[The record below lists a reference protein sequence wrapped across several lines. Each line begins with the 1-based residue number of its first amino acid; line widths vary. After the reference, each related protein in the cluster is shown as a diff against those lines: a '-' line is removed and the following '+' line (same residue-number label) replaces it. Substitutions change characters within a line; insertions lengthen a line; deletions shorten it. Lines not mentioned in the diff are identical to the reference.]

1 MSRKQAIEK
10 SLLNSELSNPE
21 ILAYLSTKGIKSS
34 KATLNRDLAELIE
47 AGLVT
52 SRGQGKNISYRLNPS
67 RALVTNCDLD
77 EYFQTQYHQRDIN
90 ESFNDEIFDLLK
102 QNQEHIFSKQEQELL
117 VNLQNKFQSNYQR
130 INPAAKNKETE
141 RLCIELAWKSSSIEG
156 NTYSLLETET
166 LIKTRVEATGHQRH
180 EAIMI
185 LNHKY
190 ALDYI
195 FANKDFYQQISPEK
209 IINLHR
215 ILTEGLYVDQG
226 IRRGLI
232 GISGTKYRP
241 PANYHNL
248 EKYISDISN
257 LINETENINLKAI
270 FALLCIA
277 YTQMFMDGNKRT
289 SRMLANAILTAHK
302 HCPLSLGSL
311 DETEYKQAL
320 MVFYEKNNIS
330 NFKRLYLEQLDF
342 AVGNYFL
349 LE

>member
-1 MSRKQAIEK
+1 MSRKQAIEE
-10 SLLNSELSNPE
+10 SLLISELSNSE
-21 ILAYLSTKGIKSS
+21 ILAYLSTRGIKSS
-34 KATLNRDLAELIE
+34 KATLNRDLAELIK
-47 AGLVT
+47 AGIVIT
-52 SRGQGKNISYRLNPS
+52 KGQGKNISYGLSPS
-67 RALVTNCDLD
+67 HALITNCDLN
-77 EYFQTQYHQRDIN
+77 EYFQTQYLQRQIN
-90 ESFNDEIFDLLK
+90 ESFNDEIFSLLK
-102 QNQEHIFSKQEQELL
+102 QSQNQIFSKQEQELL
-117 VNLQNKFQSNYQR
+117 VNLQNKFQSNYQQ
-130 INPAAKNKETE
+130 ISPTAKNKETE

-166 LIKTRVEATGHQRH
+166 LIKTRVEAAGHQRH

-195 FANKDFYQQISPEK
+195 FANKDSYRQISPEK

-232 GISGTKYRP
+232 GISGTRYRP

-248 EKYISDISN
+248 EKYIKDIST
-257 LINETENINLKAI
+257 LINETEDINLKAI

-289 SRMLANAILTAHK
+289 SRMLANAILIAHD

-320 MVFYEKNNIS
+320 MVFYEKNNIT
-330 NFKRLYLEQLDF
+330 NFKRLYIEQLDF
-342 AVGNYFL
+342 AINNYFQN
-349 LE
+349 